1 MVRSEIDAIS
11 AAYGISPEQVLE
23 IEREVSET
31 SDMLRD
37 EMANA
42 KKAAKD
48 R

>member
-1 MVRSEIDAIS
+1 MVPLLVYEKARDHFDGAT
-11 AAYGISPEQVLE
+11 VRE